1 MKELIILLVIVVLLL
16 LAVGSCS
23 YKQQRKQAE
32 KGAYAV
38 AVVEGCQ
45 YLMCPSYYGY
55 FVLSHK
61 GNCTNSI
68 HIYRAEDG
76 K

>member
-1 MKELIILLVIVVLLL
+1 MKEIIGLLAIVAILLIV
-16 LAVGSCS
+16 VGSCS
-23 YKQQRKQAE
+23 YKHQRKMAE
-32 KGAYAV
+32 SGAYDTT
-38 AVVEGCQ
+38 VVEGCQ

-68 HIYRAEDG
+68 HIYRAENG